1 MGDDTMRDS
10 QRMNTMKTYQPRREL
25 GSSLHFILPQSGP
38 CAHLAQMIHGLV
50 VEPRAHHIK
59 RSHSQH
65 HHHTTDHA
73 GAEGHQPAVRWK
85 HLGNRRK

>member
-1 MGDDTMRDS
+1 MGDS
-10 QRMNTMKTYQPRREL
+10 QRMDTMKTYQPRHEL